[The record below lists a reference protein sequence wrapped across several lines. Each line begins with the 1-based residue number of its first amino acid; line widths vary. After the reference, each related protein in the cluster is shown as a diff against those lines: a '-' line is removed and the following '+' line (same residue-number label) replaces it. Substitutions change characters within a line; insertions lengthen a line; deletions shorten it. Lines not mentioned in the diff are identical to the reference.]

1 MLKAALSSIANSDL
15 RIMIVI
21 ELNGESRSVAKDHS
35 VHDLVNALSL
45 TNQALAIAV
54 NREVVPRAQWATH
67 RFSDGDKVD
76 VVRAIGGG

>member
-1 MLKAALSSIANSDL
+1 
-15 RIMIVI
+15 MIVI
-21 ELNGESRSVAKDHS
+21 ELNGAPRTIENNHS
-35 VHDLVNALSL
+35 VQDLINALSL

-67 RFSDGDKVD
+67 RFSEGDKVD